1 MRKHHN
7 KLYFGKYD
15 HKTIFK
21 MPYANVLYPTTD
33 EHLYSILKGEQDDT
47 KFHGLNGNVVK
58 LSDDSKRVASFILAN
73 RKKLNFRIQQESVL
87 FYSDKKT
94 AKLLVEE
101 FWDDWTGS
109 ESVHPKFSNLGKNT
123 VGCKRLPHG
132 KYKFQVHLK
141 KNVHQLVSPSERES
155 LWQFL
160 KRNKKQCLVS
170 NKYVLDYLN
179 GSHPH
184 CYSGYFYVSEEKML
198 TPIYMI
204 AQKGVDKVIKFE
216 KEK

>member
-73 RKKLNFRIQQESVL
+73 
-87 FYSDKKT
+87 
-94 AKLLVEE
+94 
-101 FWDDWTGS
+101 G
-109 ESVHPKFSNLGKNT
+109 
-123 VGCKRLPHG
+123 PH
-132 KYKFQVHLK
+132 K
-141 KNVHQLVSPSERES
+141 S
-155 LWQFL
+155 LRNSCTYL
-160 KRNKKQCLVS
+160 KRQETRE
-170 NKYVLDYLN
+170 
-179 GSHPH
+179 GGQ
-184 CYSGYFYVSEEKML
+184 SGA
-198 TPIYMI
+198 P
-204 AQKGVDKVIKFE
+204 
-216 KEK
+216 